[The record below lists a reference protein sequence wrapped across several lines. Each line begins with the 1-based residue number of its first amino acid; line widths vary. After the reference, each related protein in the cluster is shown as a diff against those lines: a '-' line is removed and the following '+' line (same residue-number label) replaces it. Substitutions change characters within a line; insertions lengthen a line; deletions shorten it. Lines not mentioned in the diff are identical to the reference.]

1 MSEAEIPASETA
13 DGGAEPRPAPAWT
26 RGGYAYPALFLGSV
40 IESAV
45 VPWPIEFPLLAIM
58 LRGRG
63 HVFPAALVVT
73 LGSAGGALIAYAAG
87 VYAFD
92 SVAHWVAEHPRW
104 AEAVDAARAKAVAR
118 GGWAAF
124 IGMMTPA
131 PVQIT
136 SFASGAAGVGP
147 WAFFA
152 AALAGRGIRY
162 GSMAVLIY
170 AFGPRIMSWWRARS
184 RRVRLGLIAAICV
197 LFVIALVA
205 ALML

>member
-1 MSEAEIPASETA
+1 MSEESAAASVA
-13 DGGAEPRPAPAWT
+13 DSQDERPAPAWT
-26 RGGYAYPALFLGSV
+26 RGALAYPALFLGSV
-40 IESAV
+40 VESAV
-45 VPWPIEFPLLAIM
+45 VPWPIEFPLLAVM

-73 LGSAGGALIAYAAG
+73 LGSVGGALIAYAAG

-92 SVAHWVAEHPRW
+92 GVADWIARHPRW

-131 PVQIT
+131 PVQAT
-136 SFASGAAGVGP
+136 SFAAGAAGVGA
-147 WAFFA
+147 WAFFV
-152 AALAGRGIRY
+152 AALAGRAIRY

-170 AFGPRIMSWWRARS
+170 LFGPRIMSWWRAQKRS
-184 RRVRLGLIAAICV
+184 VRLGLIAAICV
-197 LFVIALVA
+197 LFVAALVA

>member
-1 MSEAEIPASETA
+1 MSEPSLSA
-13 DGGAEPRPAPAWT
+13 DAGREAPAWT
-26 RGGYAYPALFLGSV
+26 RGSFAYPALFLGSV

-63 HVFPAALVVT
+63 HVLPAALVVT
-73 LGSAGGALIAYAAG
+73 LGSVTGALAAYAAG
-87 VYAFD
+87 VFAFG
-92 SVAHWVAEHPRW
+92 SVAEWISDHPRW
-104 AEAVDAARAKAVAR
+104 AEAVEVARAKAEAR
-118 GGWAAF
+118 GGWAVF

-136 SFASGAAGVGP
+136 SFAAGAAGVGP

-152 AALAGRGIRY
+152 AALCGRAVRY

-197 LFVIALVA
+197 LFVVALVA
-205 ALML
+205 AFMV